1 MGFLAKLKGG
11 LANTGNYFRDSY
23 SELKK
28 VRWPS
33 RKEMISY
40 TTVVVVVVTLVALF
54 FAALDLGLSQLI
66 DLIIGT

>member
-40 TTVVVVVVTLVALF
+40 TTVVVVTVTLVALF
-54 FAALDLGLSQLI
+54 FAALDLGLSQLV